1 MLSEDHGAVVTPLAL
16 AHLFCSLGVFFN
28 LAAYQ
33 NLSNRLPT
41 LPRRLP
47 NGDFDVAYPHDIWPA
62 SHMQNEVKLLLNPN
76 ACDEFT
82 DRIGA
87 CTEEGWVAIETAS

>member
-1 MLSEDHGAVVTPLAL
+1 MLSKDHGAVVTPLAP
-16 AHLFCSLGVFFN
+16 ARVFCAPGVSFN

-33 NLSNRLPT
+33 NLSNRIPT
-41 LPRRLP
+41 LPQWLP

-62 SHMQNEVKLLLNPN
+62 SHMQKEVKLLLNPS

-82 DRIGA
+82 DRDGA
-87 CTEEGWVAIETAS
+87 CTEEGWVAIETAQ